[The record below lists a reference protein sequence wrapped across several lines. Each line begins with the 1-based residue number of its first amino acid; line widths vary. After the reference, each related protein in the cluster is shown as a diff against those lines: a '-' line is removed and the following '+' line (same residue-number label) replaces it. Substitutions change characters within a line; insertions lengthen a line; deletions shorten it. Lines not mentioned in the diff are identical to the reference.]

1 MAPTKGLVSSHIRR
15 GCFCMLCILRFGV
28 GSCLGMS
35 SWRTYWDSRVK
46 DEEVDNI
53 SRRKDILRR
62 VEKVEKV
69 ESWLGG
75 RRMWSE
81 YR

>member
-1 MAPTKGLVSSHIRR
+1 
-15 GCFCMLCILRFGV
+15 
-28 GSCLGMS
+28 MS